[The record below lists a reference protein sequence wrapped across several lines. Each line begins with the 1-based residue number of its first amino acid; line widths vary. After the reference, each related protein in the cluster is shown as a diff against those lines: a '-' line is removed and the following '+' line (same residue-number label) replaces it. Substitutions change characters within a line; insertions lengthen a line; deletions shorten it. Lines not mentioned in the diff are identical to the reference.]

1 MNKIT
6 SFPHTLSLCSK
17 KAESKVKRVKS
28 YYCTRVCPKHTK
40 YFKHTCMGCQSCSGR
55 LGLLKETLKASQEG
69 LEGAS
74 EGLQGGLR
82 RGFLILKG

>member
-28 YYCTRVCPKHTK
+28 YYCTRVCPKHTE
-40 YFKHTCMGCQSCSGR
+40 YFKHTCMGCQSCSFW
-55 LGLLKETLKASQEG
+55 LQL
-69 LEGAS
+69 S
-74 EGLQGGLR
+74 EYDWMPH
-82 RGFLILKG
+82 III

>member
-28 YYCTRVCPKHTK
+28 CYCTRVCHACK
-40 YFKHTCMGCQSCSGR
+40 
-55 LGLLKETLKASQEG
+55 TLSHICN
-69 LEGAS
+69 
-74 EGLQGGLR
+74 
-82 RGFLILKG
+82 RG